1 MPLCFFA
8 CGFSWCY
15 FFGTHLFLFKSVLK
29 RTDATQLKSWWLHN
43 PVCHCRVEKKIIA
56 SSKLQSKIKC
66 VVSVIFAIFC
76 SWKNTFC
83 FGAVWQQ
90 LTEHSQWGFNSLYFN
105 IKCLYIC
112 KCKHIA
118 GNKHPSQPAVSS
130 QVLIEFLHF
139 QQRMQQIY
147 NFVSRGR

>member
-1 MPLCFFA
+1 MLFCLWFLLMLFFWNPLVSIQICPEENRCNSA
-8 CGFSWCY
+8 EIMMTIQSRMSLQSG
-15 FFGTHLFLFKSVLK
+15 
-29 RTDATQLKSWWLHN
+29 
-43 PVCHCRVEKKIIA
+43 KKIIA

-118 GNKHPSQPAVSS
+118 GNKYPSQPVVSF
-130 QVLIEFLHF
+130 QVLIKFLHL
-139 QQRMQQIY
+139 QQRKQQIY
-147 NFVSRGR
+147 NFVSKGR